1 MKIKIF
7 KASVAAIAAICC
19 IAGTA
24 SVGVTAAEIDESELV
39 SYNLDNSEDNTTPSE
54 SELPES
60 YSSKDLGFVTSVKK
74 QPYNDCWAFAGLAAL
89 ESKLLKSGY
98 NIESMSE
105 SHLNA
110 WATTRS
116 NNKGWIRNY
125 TGDGYGTTALGYFTS
140 WQGGVFESDAGQI
153 DVTKVEHGDD
163 VATDLA
169 KYGVTGIEYL
179 SKDNPEEIK
188 RAIMEDGGV
197 YSAYAH
203 APACL
208 SDDRTAYYMPSAYI
222 SGYTGHAIEVVGWD
236 DNYSVDNF
244 KTPLNIKPKNPG
256 AWLIKNSWGNNNSLG
271 GYFWMSYEDKFIFAT
286 KYRPSYS
293 IKSVQPINDNTK
305 LYQNEIDGATYE
317 FSYINSDSVTYLN
330 KFDFSDG
337 YNTLDKVIFK
347 SESLN
352 SDYSIY
358 YVPTDND
365 TPTANTDDW
374 TKLYSGSVDYKG
386 YICADIDD
394 YTLPEGSGS
403 IAVTID
409 SSNADNNANA
419 SIGVCEWLKNTS
431 SKNYVFINDSKYGDS
446 YIYYNNT
453 MTDSMDW
460 YKTNNDD
467 ELGGTFVIKAVT
479 TKPETPLIGDVDLN
493 GVVDIRDTTAI
504 QKYIANIVQLDEKAM
519 LNADFNAD
527 GRVDITDATAI
538 QQYLAKNND

>member
-1 MKIKIF
+1 MNFKIF
-7 KASVAAIAAICC
+7 NIPAAVIVAIGC
-19 IAGTA
+19 IACTTLT
-24 SVGVTAAEIDESELV
+24 GVYAAETDENDLI
-39 SYNLDNSEDNTTPSE
+39 SYNSENAVTSAQSD
-54 SELPES
+54 LPES

-74 QPYNDCWAFAGLAAL
+74 QSYNDCWAFAGLAAF
-89 ESKLLKSGY
+89 ESKLLRNGY

-116 NNKGWIRNY
+116 NNKGWIRSY

-140 WQGGVFESDAGQI
+140 WQGGILESDAGQI

-163 VATDLA
+163 VATNLA
-169 KYGVTGIEYL
+169 KYGVTAVEYL
-179 SKDNPEEIK
+179 TKDNPDAIK
-188 RAIMEDGGV
+188 RAIRENGGV

-203 APACL
+203 APSCL
-208 SDDRTAYYMPSAYI
+208 SDDRTAYYMPSTYA

-244 KTPLNIKPKNPG
+244 KTSLNIKPKNPG

-286 KYRPSYS
+286 KYKPSYA
-293 IKSVQPINDNTK
+293 IKSVQSINDNTK

-317 FSYINSDSVTYLN
+317 FSYINSNNITYLN

-358 YVPTDND
+358 YVPTDNG
-365 TPTANTDDW
+365 TPTTNTDNW
-374 TKLYSGSVDYKG
+374 TKLYSGSIDYKG

-394 YTLPEGSGS
+394 YTLPDGSGS
-403 IAVTID
+403 LAVTID
-409 SSNADNNANA
+409 SSNTDNNATA
-419 SIGVCEWLKNTS
+419 SVGVCEWLKNTS

-453 MTDSMDW
+453 MTDVMDW

-467 ELGGTFVIKAVT
+467 ELGGTFVIKAVA
-479 TKPETPLIGDVDLN
+479 TKSDTALIGDVDLN
-493 GVVDIRDTTAI
+493 GIVDIRDTTVI
-504 QKYIANIVQLDEKAM
+504 QKYIAGSIQLDEKAIS
-519 LNADFNAD
+519 NADFNTD
-527 GRVDITDATAI
+527 GIIDINDATDI
-538 QQYLAKNND
+538 QQYLVNDN

>member
-1 MKIKIF
+1 MNFKIF
-7 KASVAAIAAICC
+7 NIPAAVIVAIGC
-19 IAGTA
+19 IACTKLT
-24 SVGVTAAEIDESELV
+24 GVYAAETDENDLI
-39 SYNLDNSEDNTTPSE
+39 SYNSENAVTSAQSD
-54 SELPES
+54 LPES
-60 YSSKDLGFVTSVKK
+60 YCSKDLGFVTSVKK
-74 QPYNDCWAFAGLAAL
+74 QSYNDCWAFAGLAAF
-89 ESKLLKSGY
+89 ESKLLRNGY

-116 NNKGWIRNY
+116 NNKGWIRSY

-140 WQGGVFESDAGQI
+140 WQGGILESDAGQI

-163 VATDLA
+163 VATNLA
-169 KYGVTGIEYL
+169 KYGVTAVEYL
-179 SKDNPEEIK
+179 TKDNPDAIK
-188 RAIMEDGGV
+188 RAIRENGGV

-203 APACL
+203 APSCL
-208 SDDRTAYYMPSAYI
+208 SDDRTAYYMPSTYA

-244 KTPLNIKPKNPG
+244 KTSLNIKPKNPG

-286 KYRPSYS
+286 KYKPSYA

-317 FSYINSDSVTYLN
+317 FSYINSNNITYLN

-358 YVPTDND
+358 YVPTDNG
-365 TPTANTDDW
+365 TPTTNTDNW
-374 TKLYSGSVDYKG
+374 TKLYSGSIDYKG

-394 YTLPEGSGS
+394 YTLPDGSGS
-403 IAVTID
+403 LAVTID
-409 SSNADNNANA
+409 SSNTDNNATA
-419 SIGVCEWLKNTS
+419 SVGVCEWLKNTS

-453 MTDSMDW
+453 MTDVMDW

-467 ELGGTFVIKAVT
+467 ELGGTFVIKAVA
-479 TKPETPLIGDVDLN
+479 TKSDTALIGDVDLN
-493 GVVDIRDTTAI
+493 GIVDIRDTTVI
-504 QKYIANIVQLDEKAM
+504 QKYIAGSIQLDEKAIS
-519 LNADFNAD
+519 NADFNAD
-527 GRVDITDATAI
+527 GIIDINDATDI
-538 QQYLAKNND
+538 QQYLVNNN